1 LLVVSEYTQAGYVS
15 GALPSPGKVPEYEHD
30 FGSILRFTELNFGMP
45 NIDQSGDSGYA
56 DLNTLD
62 GASGNVPL
70 SDFFKLTNQRS
81 FTPITTPFPPSKF
94 ETYYST
100 PQNGVVP
107 VPTGPDG
114 TSGEEDE

>member
-1 LLVVSEYTQAGYVS
+1 LTR
-15 GALPSPGKVPEYEHD
+15 K
-30 FGSILRFTELNFGMP
+30 ITEDKFP
-45 NIDQSGDSGYA
+45 A
-56 DLNTLD
+56 TARARCPDLNALD
-62 GASGNVPL
+62 HANNNIPL
-70 SDFFKLTNQRS
+70 SDFFSLTNQRS

-114 TSGEEDE
+114 TSGEEVE

>member
-1 LLVVSEYTQAGYVS
+1 VEELTQNRQV
-15 GALPSPGKVPEYEHD
+15 
-30 FGSILRFTELNFGMP
+30 ELAVAVEVARDDGHWAQP
-45 NIDQSGDSGYA
+45 ADSGYA
-56 DLNTLD
+56 DLNTLN

-70 SDFFKLTNQRS
+70 SDFFSLTNQRS

-114 TSGEEDE
+114 TSGEEVE